1 MTNIDIYKKRITALI
16 LMSATP
22 LIAAGPFLIALLGA
36 TVTQCYA
43 YDCPWSVLPWF
54 SFLTAPVALVAF
66 ILGLVWFF
74 TALGTR
80 LNKTE
85 VATPQERKLKSYY
98 FAWMATALGP
108 LIFSVLLLLAI
119 VGGPVAVCDINSVCT
134 ETAQGAFVR
143 VALIVAPVV
152 MALSCLYL
160 LGLWVWNKR
169 K

>member
-1 MTNIDIYKKRITALI
+1 MTNINIYKKRITALI

-22 LIAAGPFLIALLGA
+22 LLAAGPFLIALLGA
-36 TVTQCYA
+36 SVTQCYS
-43 YDCPWSVLPWF
+43 YDCPWNVLPWF
-54 SFLTAPVALVAF
+54 SFLTAPVALIAF
-66 ILGLVWFF
+66 ILGLVWFL

-85 VATPQERKLKSYY
+85 AATSQEQKLKSYY

-152 MALSCLYL
+152 MALSWLYL